1 MRWRRR
7 GSDRWSFPR
16 VDAMSR
22 RRKWEEEEAPPVRAG
37 FWARFRY
44 LFLIALT
51 LFLILYA
58 AGQAMARTA
67 GFRDLIGQRLETLV
81 GMPVKIEGSSVN
93 WRFDLTLLNLVTEGT
108 KRPDSPGLRVRRIHL
123 AWSFDRWWRNG
134 IGLRAVELDH
144 CSVVFKLQDDGD
156 WAPREFR
163 VLGEL
168 MAPWLEFDLK
178 PKAASPAAAVS
189 TNEASPSVFAGADQ
203 WPDRL
208 KASGTRFAMSDSQ
221 VIWWDG
227 ASTPR
232 ASVEG
237 VGIWM
242 TPAQLPG
249 RTLQH
254 LKMSVDQASA
264 QTGNQ
269 VRNLRVEVLDVGTQ
283 KIVLGFEAERQ
294 QGPADPVDSRP

>member
-1 MRWRRR
+1 
-7 GSDRWSFPR
+7 
-16 VDAMSR
+16 MSR
-22 RRKWEEEEAPPVRAG
+22 RRKWEDEEAPPVRAG
-37 FWARFRY
+37 FWARCRY
-44 LFLIALT
+44 IFLISLT
-51 LFLILYA
+51 LFVILYG

-67 GFRDLIGQRLETLV
+67 GFRDLMGQRLESLV

-108 KRPDSPGLRVRRIHL
+108 KRPDSPGLRARRIHL
-123 AWSFDRWWRNG
+123 AWSFARWWRDG

-163 VLGEL
+163 ALGEL

-178 PKAASPAAAVS
+178 PKTAAASVPVA
-189 TNEASPSVFAGADQ
+189 TNEASPSVFAGAHE

-208 KASGTRFAMSDSQ
+208 KASGTRFAMSDSR
-221 VIWWDG
+221 VVWWDG
-227 ASTPR
+227 AASPR

-237 VGIWM
+237 VGLWL

-249 RTLQH
+249 RTIQH
-254 LKMSVDQASA
+254 LKMNVEKASA

-294 QGPADPVDSRP
+294 QGPVDPADPRP